1 MASKEEKVR
10 TDSKTTLELL
20 QRLQETLAKASDK
33 IDNLLE
39 SIESSEARAQE
50 TGSGEVNGW
59 AGLVSTSS

>member
-1 MASKEEKVR
+1 MASGEEKNR
-10 TDSKTTLELL
+10 TDSKSTLELL
-20 QRLQETLAKASDK
+20 KRLQETIAKASNK
-33 IDNLLE
+33 IDSLLE